1 MFSHETKLKI
11 MTKLYFYSKKK
22 LRKLILSDRKVDTK
36 CHNCNQWDSLMELE
50 HGPSGFLQ
58 TSYGYAVTCSN
69 CDYTTY
75 FNCEVAPIP
84 LRCDPNG
91 SPIQK

>member
-1 MFSHETKLKI
+1 MFSHETKLKF
-11 MTKLYFYSKKK
+11 MTKLYFYSKKR

-91 SPIQK
+91 DPIQK